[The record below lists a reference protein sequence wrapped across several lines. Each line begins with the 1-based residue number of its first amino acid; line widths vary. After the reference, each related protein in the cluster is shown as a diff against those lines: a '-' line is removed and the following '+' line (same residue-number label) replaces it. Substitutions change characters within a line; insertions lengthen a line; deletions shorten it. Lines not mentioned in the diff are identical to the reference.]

1 MGHVRSPAPK
11 FTTQI
16 QSQIILR
23 YEIAVTPNPSVKK
36 QEGLRCLYDKTIHI
50 NSHSNGIVGLAVAV
64 EPPALNEV
72 IVAAAGLGGEG
83 LELVVERAGCDAYEV
98 QTNWTEGG
106 GNNRSAV
113 FKPASG
119 ATTCRLL
126 GLKEGLVAHVNAAA
140 CGGRSS
146 LAGAWVAVLAN
157 KGGRNLEETVFSADL
172 ACTSP
177 HWAVCTIND
186 LLALSKIDKKMAE
199 SPAGGAA
206 VSICAVAVKQDEAEA
221 AAAATLEIFEGAGS
235 SDEKNLGAV
244 KVVYSGSEP
253 GGGRVF
259 LNWGTYWAV
268 MQGNGLLK
276 SSFPFDV
283 TRERDSRL
291 SVAMC
296 PTGVLGPK
304 QARLVLTW
312 AACLQSGAT
321 FSRRGPKTKRN
332 KCSMRSCANFIQ
344 SRART
349 TNHSTHLL

>member
-1 MGHVRSPAPK
+1 
-11 FTTQI
+11 
-16 QSQIILR
+16 
-23 YEIAVTPNPSVKK
+23 
-36 QEGLRCLYDKTIHI
+36 
-50 NSHSNGIVGLAVAV
+50 
-64 EPPALNEV
+64 
-72 IVAAAGLGGEG
+72 
-83 LELVVERAGCDAYEV
+83 
-98 QTNWTEGG
+98 
-106 GNNRSAV
+106 V

-119 ATTCRLL
+119 ASTCRLL

-206 VSICAVAVKQDEAEA
+206 VSICAVAVKQEEAEA

-268 MQGNGLLK
+268 MQGSGLLK

-283 TRERDSRL
+283 TRERDSRI

-296 PTGVLGPK
+296 PSGVLGPK

-312 AACLQSGAT
+312 AACLQSGVDMQLEGPAGICSSVDKAKGNVRVETSSDAPGAPGPISFILRNGTESGGDGRKRIYELRVVSKEPKKSGGCCLWRAQAT
-321 FSRRGPKTKRN
+321 VQMYTSAGLVHSWRVPEAAADAPSAFAHETWKVAEITLVDGGTFEVGSHQDCELRDLATVE
-332 KCSMRSCANFIQ
+332 RS
-344 SRART
+344 
-349 TNHSTHLL
+349 